1 MTEIRFLL
9 DLEKISCTDRVV
21 VQFGEATPD
30 GALVTAVAPRSLKE
44 WEKLAR
50 GEAEKKALQRLFRG
64 QTNLPLREACIPPA
78 EVVPF
83 FRELAHSRSFYC
95 AGKELVVDLLHALS
109 FFYAATLLSSG
120 EWELEGMCKGA
131 GKTFGLREC
140 LYLGPGSTPW
150 VVHGCRLQLIDTEI
164 SWKSLK
170 ELYQHPKK
178 RLHAGEMRQF
188 LQELRDNEQVD
199 SLHFLSGSWEE
210 AETRP
215 EPLPR
220 LVLRERTGGFADLWM
235 DYGMEGLVAFHDLSS
250 HLAQSRGRRN
260 LRAEGAW
267 EKDLLETDY
276 RKKVDG
282 QSHYYCP
289 LDRVGKSLGFLLE
302 LGWTIVDSMGNRLVK
317 WSGVESQVQEEQG
330 RLVVRGGIRF
340 QDFAADLTNVKGAFN
355 RKERFLCIGEGVVG
369 LLPERSDAGYAELYD
384 FLEEGEEVPS
394 GMAISRQKWG
404 LVKSLLEERP
414 HWFSWSPGKEGGLW
428 AGSVLLGEEFQGTL
442 RPYQQ
447 TGLEWIY
454 RLYRNGLHG
463 ILADDMGLGKTVQ
476 AAAFFSL
483 LQKNSSILLIVPT
496 SLLFNWRQELERFCP
511 SLPLYIHHGA
521 KRDKRGEEL
530 PAHGVFLTT
539 YATLR
544 VDLGLWKE
552 RVFDAIVLD
561 EAQLI
566 KNADSETAR
575 AVFQLQGQFRL
586 SLTGTP
592 LENRLSELWSQFH
605 FLMPGL
611 LGREEEFR
619 SIIESASVDGRYLK
633 KVQKK
638 VAPFILRRTKKEVL
652 PELPPRIDQT
662 VWVEMPPA
670 QREVYDTFLSGF
682 KSRLLHKVA
691 ADGVGRHRME
701 ILEALLRLRQICCHP
716 QLLPSAVRSSAEYG
730 TSAKFDACLADIETL
745 VLENKKILLYSQFTS
760 MLDLFGGAANE
771 RSIPFLRLDGETKNR
786 EEVVQRFQQEAAYP
800 LFLVSLKAGGVGL
813 NLTAADYVLLFDPWW
828 NEAAE
833 EQAIARAHRM
843 GRKEVCVTKRYVTLE
858 SIEEKMVLLKSRKRD
873 VVDQILQEGEGGVS
887 PTLEELYELFQ

>member
-1 MTEIRFLL
+1 MGEMQFLL
-9 DLEKISCTDRVV
+9 DPEKIARLDRVV
-21 VQFGEATPD
+21 VQLGEKTPD
-30 GALVTAVAPRSLKE
+30 GSFLAESISRSWKE
-44 WEKLAR
+44 WDTLAQ
-50 GEAEKKALQRLFRG
+50 GEAEKKALQRLFGG
-64 QTNLPLREACIPPA
+64 QTSVRLREAFLPPA

-83 FRELAHSRSFYC
+83 FRELAHSRSLYC
-95 AGKELVVDLLHALS
+95 VGKELVVDLFNTLS
-109 FFYAATLLSSG
+109 FFYAATLLPSG
-120 EWELEGMCKGA
+120 ELELEGMLKGA
-131 GKTFGLREC
+131 GKTFGLRDC
-140 LYLGPGSTPW
+140 LCLGPGSTPW
-150 VVHGCRLQLIDTEI
+150 VVHGCRLQFIDTEI
-164 SWKSLK
+164 SWKNMK
-170 ELYQHPKK
+170 ELYRNLKK
-178 RLHAGEMRQF
+178 RLNVGEKRQF
-188 LQELRDNEQVD
+188 LQELQDNEQVHC
-199 SLHFLSGSWEE
+199 LHFVCGSWEE
-210 AETRP
+210 AETLP

-235 DYGMEGLVAFHDLSS
+235 DYGIEGLVAFHDLSPC
-250 HLAQSRGRRN
+250 LVQSGGKRN
-260 LRAEGAW
+260 LRAEGSW

-276 RKKVDG
+276 RKKADE

-302 LGWTIVDSMGNRLVK
+302 LGWNIVVSMGSRLVK
-317 WSGVESQVQEEQG
+317 WSGIESQVQEEEG
-330 RLVVRGGIRF
+330 RLLVRGGIRF
-340 QDFAADLTNVKGAFN
+340 QDFEADLTRVKGAFN

-369 LLPERSDAGYAELYD
+369 LLPERSDAGCAELYD
-384 FLEEGEEVPS
+384 FLEEGEEALS
-394 GMAISRQKWG
+394 GLAISTQKWG
-404 LVKSLLEERP
+404 LLKPLLEERP
-414 HWFSWSPGKEGGLW
+414 DWFTWSLGKEGGLW
-428 AGSVLLGEEFQGTL
+428 SGSALLGEEFHGTL

-483 LQKNSSILLIVPT
+483 LPKNSCILLIAPT

-511 SLPLYIHHGA
+511 SLPLYIHHGS
-521 KRDKRGEEL
+521 KRGKKEEEL
-530 PAHGVFLTT
+530 PSQGILLTT

-544 VDLGLWKE
+544 VDLGLWSK

-561 EAQLI
+561 EAQVI
-566 KNADSETAR
+566 KNAESETAK

-619 SIIESASVDGRYLK
+619 SWIEAASVDGRYLK

-638 VAPFILRRTKKEVL
+638 VAPFLLRRTKKEVL
-652 PELPPRIDQT
+652 PDLPSRIDQT
-662 VWVEMPPA
+662 VWVEMLPE
-670 QREVYDTFLSGF
+670 QREAYDTILSGF

-691 ADGVGRHRME
+691 VDGVSRHRME

-716 QLLPSAVRSSAEYG
+716 RLVPSFASG

-760 MLDLFGGAANE
+760 MLDLFAVAAKE
-771 RSIPFLRLDGETKNR
+771 RGISFLRLDGQTKNR
-786 EEVVQRFQQEAAYP
+786 EEVVQQFQQEGVYP

-858 SIEEKMVLLKSRKRD
+858 SIEEKMVRLKSMKRD
-873 VVDQILQEGEGGVS
+873 VVDQILQEGEGVVS